1 MFFALASA
9 GFRIESSFRAQFWF
23 KLLSGVLNVI
33 ARVSIWQS
41 VFLHGAGSTDISLPQ
56 MVTYAILGATVF
68 STWDATQILREI
80 GADIRSGNVVSH
92 LMRPYSY
99 PASLFARQLGVR
111 GHEILMIGLPV
122 AVVMGAFYGF
132 QPPASIGHALLFI
145 VSLLLSLFLLFSLSI
160 AISMIGFW
168 VMDMLAIEWFMRG
181 TLVLFSGGLVPLW
194 FYPDAVVN
202 AVLYLPFAWITFY
215 PLAIYLGQLDPAE
228 SLLHLV
234 YGFGWAVVSVA
245 LVCVMWRAACRRM
258 VVQGG

>member
-1 MFFALASA
+1 MFLALASA
-9 GFRIESSFRAQFWF
+9 GFRIEASFRAQFWF

-41 VFLHGAGSTDISLPQ
+41 VFLHGAGATDISLPQ

-92 LMRPYSY
+92 LMRPYGY

-111 GHEILMIGLPV
+111 AHDMLMIGLPV
-122 AVVMGAFYGF
+122 AVVMGSVYGF
-132 QPPASIGHALLFI
+132 QPPASMGHAVLFI
-145 VSLLLSLFLLFSLSI
+145 LSLMLSLFLLFSLSI
-160 AISMIGFW
+160 AVSMIGFW

-181 TLVLFSGGLVPLW
+181 TLALFSGGLVPLW
-194 FYPDAVVN
+194 FYPDAVAS

-215 PLAIYLGQLDPAE
+215 PLAIYLGQLDLVE

-234 YGFGWAVVSVA
+234 YGFGWAAVSAA

>member
-23 KLLSGVLNVI
+23 KLLSGVLNVV

-41 VFLHGAGSTDISLPQ
+41 VFVHGAGSTDISLPQ
-56 MVTYAILGATVF
+56 MVTYAILGATIF

-111 GHEILMIGLPV
+111 LHEMLMLGVPV
-122 AVVMGAFYGF
+122 AVVMALVYGF
-132 QPPASIGHALLFI
+132 QPPASIGHAVLF
-145 VSLLLSLFLLFSLSI
+145 VLSLMLSLFLLFTISI

-181 TLVLFSGGLVPLW
+181 TLALFSGGLVPLW
-194 FYPDAVVN
+194 FYPDAIAH

-215 PLAIYLGQLDPAE
+215 PLAIYLGQLDLA
-228 SLLHLV
+228 SAMLHLL
-234 YGFGWAVVSVA
+234 YGLCWAAFSAGLVV
-245 LVCVMWRAACRRM
+245 LMWRAASRRL

>member
-1 MFFALASA
+1 MFLALASA
-9 GFRIESSFRAQFWF
+9 GFRIEASFRAQFWF
-23 KLLSGVLNVI
+23 KLLSGMLNVT

-41 VFLHGAGSTDISLPQ
+41 VFLHGAGSAAVSLPQ
-56 MVTYAILGATVF
+56 MVTYAILGATIF

-80 GADIRSGNVVSH
+80 GGDIRSGNVVSH
-92 LMRPYSY
+92 LMRPYHY
-99 PASLFARQLGVR
+99 QASLFARQLGVR
-111 GHEILMIGLPV
+111 GHEMLMIGLPV
-122 AVVMGAFYGF
+122 AVVMGSFYGF
-132 QPPASIGHALLFI
+132 QPPASIGHGVLFI
-145 VSLLLSLFLLFSLSI
+145 VSLLLSLFLLFTLSI

-181 TLVLFSGGLVPLW
+181 TLALFSGGLVPLW

-215 PLAIYLGQLDPAE
+215 PLAIYLGQLDLAE

-234 YGFGWAVVSVA
+234 YGFGWAVVSATLVA
-245 LVCVMWRAACRRM
+245 LMWRAACRRM